1 MSSSLRVG
9 TSLGGVG
16 SGVGGKVGGKVGGG
30 KVGGEGKVGGGKAG
44 GEPQLIPHVQRD
56 SQHVPAGQS
65 GGAGGG
71 CG

>member
-30 KVGGEGKVGGGKAG
+30 KVGGEF
-44 GEPQLIPHVQRD
+44 QSIPHVQWD
-56 SQHVPAGQS
+56 SQHVPAGQMS
-65 GGAGGG
+65 WAMRGEGGAGGG
-71 CG
+71 AGGG